1 VTALGGDE
9 PPTGVFFD
17 EQTVDALVGAIRR
30 AEAAADRFHPKTLR
44 ARAELFDRPRFKDRV
59 GAYLDARLA
68 EATRC

>member
-1 VTALGGDE
+1 
-9 PPTGVFFD
+9 
-17 EQTVDALVGAIRR
+17 VDALVGAIRR
-30 AEAAADRFHPKTLR
+30 AEAAAERFHPKTLR